1 MADYL
6 RRLVARASGHP
17 VTAPPM
23 RPVAAP
29 RDTTADDGVDG
40 IAEVLLSPP
49 PPAGAQLR
57 TGSDARPLH
66 DPREESPP
74 GVLPRRVEMHGDAP
88 PVARESLRR
97 PTPEPATE
105 TSTSETVRRPVPP
118 VLRPVPAPDAT
129 PLSPPAFTPVE
140 RVVIPA
146 PPTPAAP
153 PPAAVTESTSRIEEP
168 RRPATREA
176 ATTPVMRLTP
186 PEPAAQREPP
196 PPPAPQLHIGS
207 IHVEVMSTPSR
218 PAPAPKPVAPT
229 VIDRSAFT
237 GSSLLGQR
245 FGLGQL

>member
-17 VTAPPM
+17 VTAPPV

-40 IAEVLLSPP
+40 IAEVLLSPT

-57 TGSDARPLH
+57 SGSDARPLQY
-66 DPREESPP
+66 PLEGSPP
-74 GVLPRRVEMHGDAP
+74 GVLPRRVEMPGDAP
-88 PVARESLRR
+88 PAAREALRR
-97 PTPEPATE
+97 PTPEPAAE
-105 TSTSETVRRPVPP
+105 TSASETVRRPVAPL
-118 VLRPVPAPDAT
+118 LRPAQAPDAT
-129 PLSPPAFTPVE
+129 PPSPPGSTSAE
-140 RVVIPA
+140 RVVVPA
-146 PPTPAAP
+146 PPAPAAP
-153 PPAAVTESTSRIEEP
+153 LPAAVTESTSRIEQP

-186 PEPAAQREPP
+186 PEPAAPREPP

-207 IHVEVMSTPSR
+207 IHVEVLSTPPR
-218 PAPAPKPVAPT
+218 PAPAPKPVVRT
-229 VIDRSAFT
+229 VVDRSAFT